1 VALLDHCD
9 LSIEASERIALIG
22 RNGEGKSS
30 LLRILAGQ
38 SIPDDGEVA
47 RQGGALVASVVQE
60 PEFGD
65 ALTVFEAVAG
75 GTGIEGSI
83 AADAVA
89 YHEAAHRAS
98 QGDEAALNDMS
109 TLHAKLDANGG
120 WHFNQRIER
129 TISAVA
135 LNADA
140 TIQSLSGGMKKRVAL
155 ARALATRAEVLLLD
169 EPTNHLDIA
178 GIEWLEKEVCEW
190 PGAVVVVSHD
200 RRFLERVATRIVE
213 LERGT
218 LASFPGSFSDYQRR
232 KAELLHAEVE
242 QNARF
247 DKLLKEE
254 EVWIRKGVEARR
266 TRNEGRV
273 RRLEALRRARAA
285 RRERVGD
292 VAFALDAGER
302 SGKRVAEMEHVHHA
316 FGSNVILKDFS
327 AVIQRGDHV
336 GLLGP
341 NGVGKTTLIKLIL
354 GELMPDAG
362 RIVRG
367 SNLTVAYFDQFRT
380 ALDDDATLA
389 DVISPGSDFIE
400 RSGGRQ
406 HVVGYLGDFLFP
418 PQRARAKVKSLS
430 GGERNRLL
438 LARLFAKPSNV
449 LVLDEPTNDL
459 DIETL
464 ELLEN
469 LLQDYDGTLLIVS
482 HDRAFLNN
490 VVTQMYAFEGKG
502 RVVEYAGGYDDYLAQ
517 RSAAESVTAPAN
529 TKIEATSRRPSE
541 RRERMSFNESRE
553 LESLPATIE
562 ALEKE
567 LGNVVSRLGDP
578 ALYANA
584 PQDVKPLTDRQAALN
599 SEIEAAMARWEV
611 LETKKASLQ

>member
-1 VALLDHCD
+1 
-9 LSIEASERIALIG
+9 
-22 RNGEGKSS
+22 
-30 LLRILAGQ
+30 
-38 SIPDDGEVA
+38 
-47 RQGGALVASVVQE
+47 
-60 PEFGD
+60 
-65 ALTVFEAVAG
+65 
-75 GTGIEGSI
+75 
-83 AADAVA
+83 
-89 YHEAAHRAS
+89 
-98 QGDEAALNDMS
+98 
-109 TLHAKLDANGG
+109 
-120 WHFNQRIER
+120 
-129 TISAVA
+129 
-135 LNADA
+135 
-140 TIQSLSGGMKKRVAL
+140 
-155 ARALATRAEVLLLD
+155 
-169 EPTNHLDIA
+169 
-178 GIEWLEKEVCEW
+178 
-190 PGAVVVVSHD
+190 
-200 RRFLERVATRIVE
+200 
-213 LERGT
+213 
-218 LASFPGSFSDYQRR
+218 
-232 KAELLHAEVE
+232 
-242 QNARF
+242 
-247 DKLLKEE
+247 
-254 EVWIRKGVEARR
+254 
-266 TRNEGRV
+266 
-273 RRLEALRRARAA
+273 
-285 RRERVGD
+285 
-292 VAFALDAGER
+292 
-302 SGKRVAEMEHVHHA
+302 
-316 FGSNVILKDFS
+316 
-327 AVIQRGDHV
+327 
-336 GLLGP
+336 
-341 NGVGKTTLIKLIL
+341 
-354 GELMPDAG
+354 MPDAG